1 MKIGVIC
8 SGGDSPGMNAAI
20 LGIKQTIEANSNIEE
35 VFFKNGYQGIYEDN
49 TLSIETNAI
58 DISRAGTSIGTA
70 RFEQMREAKTR
81 RKIIEN
87 LKNQGIET
95 LIVIGGN
102 GSLKGAAL
110 LKEESDINI
119 SVIAGTI
126 DNDFPETDYTL
137 GFDTALNTLIKAT
150 DELTNTANSHNRIMI
165 MEVMGRNCFA
175 LAKNAAIATA
185 TLWIK
190 SSDKEYLHELCK
202 KYDSPMYS
210 PILLLPEGLPNKQK
224 TIEFLTK
231 NLPMETKYM
240 NMAYL
245 QRGSSPSYYDRYM
258 GYSWGKLA
266 ISACMENKFG
276 ILSQKNGKIIIIPW

>member
-8 SGGDSPGMNAAI
+8 SGGDSPGMNAAL
-20 LGIKQTIEANSNIEE
+20 LGIKQTIDANNDLEE
-35 VFFKNGYQGIYEDN
+35 VFFKNGYQGIFEN
-49 TLSIETNAI
+49 KTLSINTNSI
-58 DISRAGTSIGTA
+58 DMSKAGTAIGTA
-70 RFEQMREAKTR
+70 RFEQMREVGTR
-81 RKIIEN
+81 KKVLEN
-87 LKNQGIET
+87 LKNQGVDT

-102 GSLKGAAL
+102 GSLKGATL
-110 LKEESDINI
+110 LKEESNINI

-150 DELTNTANSHNRIMI
+150 DELTATANSHNRMII

-175 LAKNAAIATA
+175 LAENAAVATS

-202 KYDSPMYS
+202 MYQSPLYS
-210 PILLLPEGLPNKQK
+210 PILLLPEGLANKQK
-224 TIEFLTK
+224 TIEFLSK
-231 NLPMETKYM
+231 NLPLETKYM

-245 QRGSSPSYYDRYM
+245 QRGASPSYYDRYI

-266 ISACMENKFG
+266 ITAIAENKFG
-276 ILSQKNGKIIIIPW
+276 ILSQKNGKIVIIPW

>member
-20 LGIKQTIEANSNIEE
+20 LGIKQTIEANRNLEE
-35 VFFKNGYQGIYEDN
+35 VFFQNGYQGIYEN
-49 TLSIETNAI
+49 HTISIETNTI
-58 DISRAGTSIGTA
+58 DMSKAGTAIGTA
-70 RFEQMREAKTR
+70 RFEQMREAEIR
-81 RKIIEN
+81 RKIIGN

-110 LKEESDINI
+110 LKEESDMNI
-119 SVIAGTI
+119 SVIDGTI

-150 DELTNTANSHNRIMI
+150 DELTTTANSHNRIMI
-165 MEVMGRNCFA
+165 VEVMGRNCFA
-175 LAKNAAIATA
+175 LAENAAIATS

-190 SSDKEYLHELCK
+190 NSDKEYLHGLCK
-202 KYDSPMYS
+202 KYHSSMYS

-224 TIEFLTK
+224 TVEFLTK

-245 QRGSSPSYYDRYM
+245 QRGASPSYYDRYM
-258 GYSWGKLA
+258 GYRWGKLA
-266 ISACMENKFG
+266 ITASLENKFG

>member
-1 MKIGVIC
+1 MKIGIIC
-8 SGGDSPGMNAAI
+8 SGGDSPGMNAAL
-20 LGIKQTIEANSNIEE
+20 LGIKQTIEANNDLEE
-35 VFFKNGYQGIYEDN
+35 VFFKNGYQGIFEN
-49 TLSIETNAI
+49 KTLSINTNSI
-58 DISRAGTSIGTA
+58 DMSKAGTAIGTA
-70 RFEQMREAKTR
+70 RFEQMREVETR
-81 RKIIEN
+81 KKVLKN

-102 GSLKGAAL
+102 GSLKGATL

-150 DELTNTANSHNRIMI
+150 DELTTTANSHNRIII

-175 LAKNAAIATA
+175 LAENAAVATS

-202 KYDSPMYS
+202 AYQTPLYS
-210 PILLLPEGLPNKQK
+210 PILLLPEGLANKQK
-224 TIEFLTK
+224 TIEFLSK
-231 NLPMETKYM
+231 NLPLETKYM

-245 QRGSSPSYYDRYM
+245 QRGASPSYYDRYI

-266 ISACMENKFG
+266 ISAIAENKFG
-276 ILSQKNGKIIIIPW
+276 ILSQKNGKIVIIPW

>member
-1 MKIGVIC
+1 MKIGIIC
-8 SGGDSPGMNAAI
+8 SGGDSPGMNAAL
-20 LGIKQTIEANSNIEE
+20 LGIKQTIEANNDLEE
-35 VFFKNGYQGIYEDN
+35 VFFKNGYQGIFEN
-49 TLSIETNAI
+49 KTLSINTNSI
-58 DISRAGTSIGTA
+58 DMSKAGTAIGTA
-70 RFEQMREAKTR
+70 RFEQMREVETR
-81 RKIIEN
+81 KKVLKN

-102 GSLKGAAL
+102 GSLKGATL

-150 DELTNTANSHNRIMI
+150 DELTTTANSHNRIII

-175 LAKNAAIATA
+175 LAENASIATS

-202 KYDSPMYS
+202 AYQTPLYS
-210 PILLLPEGLPNKQK
+210 PILLLPEGLANKQK
-224 TIEFLTK
+224 TIEFLSK
-231 NLPMETKYM
+231 NLPLETKYM

-245 QRGSSPSYYDRYM
+245 QRGASPSYYDRYI

-266 ISACMENKFG
+266 ISAIAENKFG
-276 ILSQKNGKIIIIPW
+276 ILSQKNGKIVIIPW

>member
-20 LGIKQTIEANSNIEE
+20 LGIKQTIEANSNLEE

-137 GFDTALNTLIKAT
+137 
-150 DELTNTANSHNRIMI
+150 
-165 MEVMGRNCFA
+165 
-175 LAKNAAIATA
+175 
-185 TLWIK
+185 
-190 SSDKEYLHELCK
+190 
-202 KYDSPMYS
+202 
-210 PILLLPEGLPNKQK
+210 
-224 TIEFLTK
+224 
-231 NLPMETKYM
+231 
-240 NMAYL
+240 
-245 QRGSSPSYYDRYM
+245 
-258 GYSWGKLA
+258 
-266 ISACMENKFG
+266 
-276 ILSQKNGKIIIIPW
+276 

>member
-1 MKIGVIC
+1 MKIGIIC
-8 SGGDSPGMNAAI
+8 SGGDSPGMNAAL
-20 LGIKQTIEANSNIEE
+20 LGIKQTIEANNDLEE
-35 VFFKNGYQGIYEDN
+35 VFFKNGYQGIFEN
-49 TLSIETNAI
+49 KTLSINTNSI
-58 DISRAGTSIGTA
+58 DMSKAGTAIGTA
-70 RFEQMREAKTR
+70 RFEQMREVETR
-81 RKIIEN
+81 KKVLKN

-102 GSLKGAAL
+102 GSLKGATL

-150 DELTNTANSHNRIMI
+150 DELTTTANSHNRIII

-175 LAKNAAIATA
+175 LAENAAVATS

-202 KYDSPMYS
+202 AYQTPLYS
-210 PILLLPEGLPNKQK
+210 PILLLPEGLANKQK
-224 TIEFLTK
+224 TIEFLSK
-231 NLPMETKYM
+231 NLPLETKYM

-245 QRGSSPSYYDRYM
+245 PRGAWPSYYDRYI

-266 ISACMENKFG
+266 ISAIAENKFG
-276 ILSQKNGKIIIIPW
+276 ILSQKNGKIVIIPW